1 MLTSRCNCFKRL
13 QLFLYIL
20 HYYSTLNYRSRTHM
34 IQCSSGTFCDL
45 HITST
50 FGHKASSV
58 ARYIFVHNFVPKI
71 VTYFG
76 LKIVQFWTL
85 FCQTENRDIFWHI
98 FRYKNVPKYNPLL
111 PRIFGWI
118 FSGFIYI
125 LFLSKFVPFLG

>member
-1 MLTSRCNCFKRL
+1 
-13 QLFLYIL
+13 
-20 HYYSTLNYRSRTHM
+20 M

-50 FGHKASSV
+50 FGRKASSV

-118 FSGFIYI
+118 FSGSSIFY
-125 LFLSKFVPFLG
+125 FWANLSHFWAKNVQISYDF

>member
-1 MLTSRCNCFKRL
+1 
-13 QLFLYIL
+13 
-20 HYYSTLNYRSRTHM
+20 M

-50 FGHKASSV
+50 FGRKASSV

-98 FRYKNVPKYNPLL
+98 FKYKNVPKYNPLL

-125 LFLSKFVPFLG
+125 LFLGKFVPFLG